1 MLPLLFLKAAGL
13 GKMRPNIVTLGYKR
27 DWQAAAPQSLE
38 DYVGILQYALCR
50 HLVAPCASLSQAV
63 VSCCCVPISGEPEG
77 GTTAVSCLLPP
88 SSDAFDFKHG
98 VCLLRLREGLNVSRV
113 PQAHSKCCRYA
124 VVGTTLVMGIGT
136 LKPGQDVPVLL
147 SLRS

>member
-1 MLPLLFLKAAGL
+1 MQPLLGATSASQASTSRRNPLLPLLFLKAAGL

-77 GTTAVSCLLPP
+77 GPLPSAASSLLPVMP
-88 SSDAFDFKHG
+88 LISSMA
-98 VCLLRLREGLNVSRV
+98 C
-113 PQAHSKCCRYA
+113 ACC
-124 VVGTTLVMGIGT
+124 GCGKG
-136 LKPGQDVPVLL
+136 
-147 SLRS
+147 